1 MTPNVNARRTIRF
14 VNWAHALDHFALLI
28 FPTAVIAI
36 AADLKADY
44 SDLIRLSTGAF
55 IAFGLF
61 ALPVGWLADR
71 FGRRALLSWFFFGYG
86 VSCILVALST
96 SFLTL
101 AASLLTLGIFS
112 AIYHP
117 IGSSIIVANTT
128 QLGRALGMNGVWGNM
143 GAALASGITGA
154 IAVAFGWRAA
164 FLIPGALLIL
174 TGLAF
179 MRYVKEDASASRKKS
194 VSHTI
199 SISRTQMIWLLVM
212 FVAALIA
219 GAFTFNIVT
228 IAMPKVIDEK
238 LGYPLPLALTGSITT
253 VIFICGALTQ
263 ITIGR
268 LIDRFELPTLFIA
281 LSVLQP
287 LGLVL
292 AATTT
297 GLPMALG
304 LTVATAAI
312 YGQVVINDA
321 MIGRYVSDELRNR
334 VYSLRFF
341 VAFSL
346 GGFAVPMIANL
357 RGAGGFDMVLL
368 VGGGIGAVVF
378 ATALG
383 TWALTRGKLQ
393 LAPAPAE

>member
-1 MTPNVNARRTIRF
+1 
-14 VNWAHALDHFALLI
+14 
-28 FPTAVIAI
+28 
-36 AADLKADY
+36 
-44 SDLIRLSTGAF
+44 
-55 IAFGLF
+55 
-61 ALPVGWLADR
+61 
-71 FGRRALLSWFFFGYG
+71 
-86 VSCILVALST
+86 
-96 SFLTL
+96 
-101 AASLLTLGIFS
+101 
-112 AIYHP
+112 
-117 IGSSIIVANTT
+117 
-128 QLGRALGMNGVWGNM
+128 
-143 GAALASGITGA
+143 
-154 IAVAFGWRAA
+154 
-164 FLIPGALLIL
+164 
-174 TGLAF
+174 
-179 MRYVKEDASASRKKS
+179 
-194 VSHTI
+194 
-199 SISRTQMIWLLVM
+199 MIWLLVI

-268 LIDRFELPTLFIA
+268 LIDRFELPALFVG

-287 LGLVL
+287 VGLVL

-297 GLPMALG
+297 GLPMVLG

-321 MIGRYVSDELRNR
+321 MIGRYVADELRNR

-346 GGFAVPMIANL
+346 GGLAVPMISTL
-357 RGAGGFDMVLL
+357 HGSGGFDRVLL
-368 VGGGIGAVVF
+368 VGGGIGAVIF